1 MYLYRAYFR
10 LLKQTV
16 LLTFFR
22 VNDPYR
28 IPLLFVLLLLVR
40 LPIFLSDDYLTLPE
54 LNWMLVGENLAEGDQ
69 LYTQL
74 WENIGPLSALVYHL
88 VDLVFS
94 RSQVAYVILAAL
106 LITYQCLI
114 FNDFLLRKKAFHENT
129 YVPALVYALITCL
142 SFDFYTLSPVLLSLT
157 WVLLALRNIFYR
169 IESQSRDVRIL
180 STGIFIGLAALCYL
194 PSVIYLI
201 SSLLA
206 YLFFANLSLRRFFML
221 LYGFALPLLVAFTY
235 FYLFEASSGFAQQY
249 LLSFRTIER
258 NPYIGDW
265 RLLIIGITPLVFLII
280 SVYRLGRYKRY
291 TNQQSK
297 LQGVMGIKIVAA
309 LATLLLV
316 RQLAPYHLLY
326 FVPPVA
332 FFVTHFLLIIRRIL
346 IAELVAVGLAFL
358 LIFNGYA
365 LLFNFFS
372 LQQVTHSDQLMIQ
385 PTAYDDLVAGK
396 KVLML
401 GKQINIYQKARL
413 ATPYLNWSLASKQ
426 LTNLDDFKNVSFVY
440 DAFRNDMPELIIDE
454 SGLMPRVFERI
465 PAIAATYEKLPSQPI
480 YRRIGAGQP

>member
-1 MYLYRAYFR
+1 M
-10 LLKQTV
+10 
-16 LLTFFR
+16 
-22 VNDPYR
+22 
-28 IPLLFVLLLLVR
+28 LLLVR
-40 LPIFLSDDYLTLPE
+40 LPLFLSDDYLTLPE
-54 LNWMLVGENLAEGDQ
+54 LNWMLVGENLSEGDQ

-74 WENIGPLSALVYHL
+74 WENIGPLSALIYHL
-88 VDLVFS
+88 IDLVFS
-94 RSQVAYVILAAL
+94 RSQVAYVVLAAL

-114 FNDFLLRKKAFHENT
+114 FNDFLLNKKAFHENT
-129 YVPALVYALITCL
+129 YVPALIYALVTCL

-180 STGIFIGLAALCYL
+180 STGIFIGLAVLCYL
-194 PSVIYLI
+194 PSIIYLA

-206 YLFFANLSLRRFFML
+206 YLFFANLSFRRFFML
-221 LYGFALPLLVAFTY
+221 LYGFALPLLIALTY
-235 FYLFEASSGFAQQY
+235 FFLFEASSSFTQQY
-249 LLSFRTIER
+249 LLSFLTIER
-258 NPYIGDW
+258 NPYVGDW
-265 RLLIIGITPLVFLII
+265 RLLIIGIVPLVFLLI
-280 SVYRLGRYKRY
+280 SVYRLGQYKRY

-297 LQGVMGIKIVAA
+297 LQGIMSIKIVAA

-332 FFVTHFLLIIRRIL
+332 FFITHFLLIIRRVL
-346 IAELVAVGLAFL
+346 IAELVTAGLAFF

-372 LQQVTHSDQLMIQ
+372 LQQITHSDRLMIQ
-385 PTAYDDLVAGK
+385 PTTYDDLVAGK

-401 GKQINIYQKARL
+401 GQQVNVYHKAQL
-413 ATPYLNWSLASKQ
+413 ATPYLNWSLAAKQ

-440 DAFRNDMPELIIDE
+440 DAFRNDMPDLIIDE
-454 SGLMPRVFERI
+454 SEVMPLVFERI
-465 PAIAATYEKLPSQPI
+465 PAIAQAYQKLPNQPI
-480 YRRIGAGQP
+480 YRRTEEDRL